1 MINNNQ
7 PLAYRLRPE
16 YLKEFVGQEHLV
28 GEGKPLKIMLSK
40 PDGISSSIILWG
52 PPGSGKTTIARLIAK
67 ITNSEFIEMSAVRV
81 GKQDINKAI
90 NKSRL
95 LNKKVI
101 LFLDEI
107 HRFNKAQQDF
117 LLPYVEDGTITLI
130 GATTENPSFEII
142 SALLSRS
149 RVFTLYQL
157 QEKDIMKIIN
167 RALESEKGLNK
178 KYQISEE
185 NKKLISQLS
194 NGDAR
199 DALNIIEMSASLT
212 PEENKRPGE
221 GIEITK
227 ETIQNSVQRFLKYD
241 KQGEEHYNIISAMHK
256 SLRDSD
262 IQASIYW
269 TMRMVEAGEDPKYI
283 IRRLVRFAS
292 EDIGNADPEALK
304 LAIAAKDSVEFLGY
318 PECNTALVQTAIY
331 LAQAEKS
338 NKVYEAVN
346 TAKDIIRKTG
356 NLPVPFHLRN
366 PETNLMKDIG
376 YGDGYKYAHD
386 YEDPVEAG
394 KSQQDL
400 PDELD
405 EKNTNFYTPT
415 NRGFEKKIK
424 EKLDEYENKG

>member
-1 MINNNQ
+1 MENKQKNKNQ

-16 YLKEFVGQEHLV
+16 NLEEFVGQEHLV

-52 PPGSGKTTIARLIAK
+52 PPGSGKTTIARLIAR
-67 ITNSEFIEMSAVRV
+67 ITNSEFVEMSAVRV

-157 QEKDIMKIIN
+157 EERNIMEIIN
-167 RALESEKGLNK
+167 RALNSEKGLGG
-178 KYQISEE
+178 KYFISEE
-185 NKKLISQLS
+185 NKKLIAQLS

-199 DALNIIEMSASLT
+199 DALNIIEIASSLT
-212 PEENKRPGE
+212 EVDENGKG
-221 GIEITK
+221 EITK

-241 KQGEEHYNIISAMHK
+241 KQGEEHYNIISALHK
-256 SLRDSD
+256 SMRDSD
-262 IQASIYW
+262 VQASVYW

-283 IRRLVRFAS
+283 ISRMVRFAS

-304 LAIAAKDSVEFLGY
+304 LTTAARNSVEFLGY

-338 NKVYEAVN
+338 NRVYEAVN
-346 TAKDIIRKTG
+346 RAKETIKKTG

-376 YGDGYKYAHD
+376 YGDGYKYSHD
-386 YEDPVEAG
+386 FDNPVEAG

-400 PDELD
+400 PDELAKTK
-405 EKNTNFYTPT
+405 EKFYNPT
-415 NRGFEKKIK
+415 DRGFEKKIK
-424 EKLDEYENKG
+424 DKLENYEN